1 MASFKSKYMKKII
14 VIQHPQSEQHIN
26 RMIGSWYDWDL
37 TELGIKQAHNIA
49 KKLSTEI
56 TDDDYTIYSS
66 DLLRTKHTADIISSY
81 LHTTPIFD
89 ERIREF
95 NLGEAIGKSK
105 DWAKNNLCCPVWEG
119 TIDWACTADGQV
131 FRNAETR
138 RDVWNRVIQFY
149 NDVIVPSKKNL
160 IIVSHSGT
168 LSILFAIWLGMD
180 IHSLDQ
186 TAIWGKAG
194 GVSFLLDD
202 GEHRMISKINDM
214 SYIID

>member
-1 MASFKSKYMKKII
+1 MIYDISII
-14 VIQHPQSEQHIN
+14 
-26 RMIGSWYDWDL
+26 
-37 TELGIKQAHNIA
+37 LGIKQAHNIA
-49 KKLSTEI
+49 KKLSNEI

-81 LHTTPIFD
+81 LHTTPILD

-138 RDVWNRVIQFY
+138 RDVWNRVLQFY
-149 NDVIVPSKKNL
+149 NDVIVPSEKNL

-186 TAIWGKAG
+186 AAIWGKAA

-202 GEHRMISKINDM
+202 GEHRMISKISDM
-214 SYIID
+214 SYIND